1 MSDVLDGPLGNPDS
15 LAFVDLDEDAVLR
28 KILEGTAAS
37 TGTGFFAALVL
48 NLAEVLGTHGAWVTE
63 LVEETRR
70 LRALAF
76 WAGGSWIED
85 YEYDLPGSPCE
96 VVVEGRKLVHY
107 ADNVLALYPDDPDMK
122 GAGAVSYIGVPLFD
136 PDGGVLGHLA
146 VMDTKPMPE
155 EPRLLAIFQIFAARA
170 SAELRRLRAE
180 AGVRER
186 EAQLDDLVSSAMDA
200 IVQLDADR
208 RVALMNPAA
217 EKVFGYGPG
226 EAVGQDFSGFL
237 AAGERDK
244 LAALIRELQAR
255 GDGPRHQWIAGGIR
269 AMRAGGGTFPAEAT
283 LSCSRG
289 RGRTSYTLILRDI
302 NERLEAERRI
312 QALSREA
319 KYLREELKSLSGL
332 DRVLGRSAPLKRLM
346 HEVEQVAATDA
357 TVLILGET
365 GTGKELVARTL
376 HDASERRDKPLV
388 KLNCAAIPAG
398 LMESEL
404 FGHERGAFTGAT
416 QRREGRFALADGGT
430 IFLDEIGE
438 LPLELQSKLLR
449 VLQEGEFEPVGGSR
463 TRRVDVRVV
472 AATNRNLREETEKGR
487 FREDLY
493 YRLNVF
499 PVHVPPLRERGED
512 IGLLASMFAER
523 HARKLGRALAPLT
536 PDCVRRL
543 QAYRW
548 PGNVRELE
556 NVIERAVIVAQDG
569 RLDLERALQGTA
581 QDILAASA
589 APEDQTAPARVLS
602 LEEMKQL
609 ERDNLRRALD
619 ATAWKVAGAKGAAR
633 LLGMQP
639 STLTSRMKALGLARR
654 R

>member
-1 MSDVLDGPLGNPDS
+1 
-15 LAFVDLDEDAVLR
+15 
-28 KILEGTAAS
+28 
-37 TGTGFFAALVL
+37 
-48 NLAEVLGTHGAWVTE
+48 
-63 LVEETRR
+63 
-70 LRALAF
+70 
-76 WAGGSWIED
+76 
-85 YEYDLPGSPCE
+85 
-96 VVVEGRKLVHY
+96 
-107 ADNVLALYPDDPDMK
+107 
-122 GAGAVSYIGVPLFD
+122 
-136 PDGGVLGHLA
+136 
-146 VMDTKPMPE
+146 MPE
-155 EPRLLAIFQIFAARA
+155 DPRLMAIFQIFAARA

-186 EAQLDDLVSSAMDA
+186 EAQLDDLVRSAMDA
-200 IVQLDADR
+200 IVQLDADL
-208 RVALMNPAA
+208 RVTLMNPAG

-226 EAVGQDFSGFL
+226 EAVGQDFNGFL

-244 LAALIRELQAR
+244 LKALTSEIRAR
-255 GDGPRHQWIAGGIR
+255 QESPRHQWIVGGLR
-269 AMRAGGGTFPAEAT
+269 ALRAGGDTFSAEAT
-283 LSCSRG
+283 LSCSG
-289 RGRTSYTLILRDI
+289 SSGRTSYTLILRDL

-312 QALSREA
+312 RTLARETE
-319 KYLREELKSLSGL
+319 YLREEINSLSGF
-332 DRVLGRSAPLKRLM
+332 DRILGRSAPLKRLM
-346 HEVEQVAATDA
+346 REMEQVAATDA

-365 GTGKELVARTL
+365 GTGKELIARTL
-376 HDASERRDKPLV
+376 HNGSERRDKPLV

-416 QRREGRFALADGGT
+416 QRREGRFALANGGT

-487 FREDLY
+487 FREDLF

-499 PVHVPPLRERGED
+499 PLHVPPLRERGED
-512 IGLLASMFAER
+512 IGLLASVFAER
-523 HARKLGRALAPLT
+523 HARKLGRAIAPLT

-543 QAYRW
+543 RAYRW

-556 NVIERAVIVAQDG
+556 NVIERAAIVAQDG
-569 RLDLERALQGTA
+569 RLDLDRALEGTA
-581 QDILAASA
+581 QDILAVSA
-589 APEDQTAPARVLS
+589 APEEQATPARVLS
-602 LEEMKQL
+602 LEEMKQF

-619 ATAWKVAGAKGAAR
+619 ATAWKVAGEKGAAG

-639 STLTSRMKALGLARR
+639 STLASRMKALGLTRPR
-654 R
+654 

>member
-1 MSDVLDGPLGNPDS
+1 VSNVLDGPPANSHS
-15 LAFVDLDEDAVLR
+15 LPHVDLDENAVLR

-63 LVEETRR
+63 FVEETRR

-96 VVVEGRKLVHY
+96 VVVERRSLVHY
-107 ADNVLALYPDDPDMK
+107 ADNVLTLYPDDPDMK
-122 GAGAVSYIGVPLFD
+122 GAGAVSYIGVPLLD

-170 SAELRRLRAE
+170 AAELRRLRAE
-180 AGVRER
+180 VGVRER

-200 IVQLDADR
+200 IVQLDAEL
-208 RVALMNPAA
+208 RVTLMNPAA

-226 EAVGQDFSGFL
+226 EAVGRDFNGFL

-244 LAALIRELQAR
+244 LRARTRELQAR
-255 GDGPRHQWIAGGIR
+255 PESPRHQWIAGGLR
-269 AMRAGGGTFPAEAT
+269 AMRAGGDTFPAEAT
-283 LSCSRG
+283 LSCSG
-289 RGRTSYTLILRDI
+289 SLGRTSYTLILRDL

-312 QALSREA
+312 RTLAREA
-319 KYLREELKSLSGL
+319 AYLREELKSLSGF
-332 DRVLGRSAPLKRLM
+332 DSILGRSASLKRLLR
-346 HEVEQVAATDA
+346 EVEQVAATDA

-376 HDASERRDKPLV
+376 HNSSERRDKPLV
-388 KLNCAAIPAG
+388 ALNCAAIPPG

-430 IFLDEIGE
+430 IFLDEVGE

-463 TRRVDVRVV
+463 TRKVDVRVV
-472 AATNRNLREETEKGR
+472 AATHRNLREEAEKGR

-512 IGLLASMFAER
+512 IGLLASVFAER
-523 HARKLGRALAPLT
+523 HARKLGRAIAPLT

-569 RLDLERALQGTA
+569 RLDLDRALEGTA
-581 QDILAASA
+581 QDILAVSA
-589 APEDQTAPARVLS
+589 ASEEQSTPARVLS

-619 ATAWKVAGAKGAAR
+619 ATGWKVAGEKGAAR

-639 STLTSRMKALGLARR
+639 STLASRMKALGLTRLR
-654 R
+654 